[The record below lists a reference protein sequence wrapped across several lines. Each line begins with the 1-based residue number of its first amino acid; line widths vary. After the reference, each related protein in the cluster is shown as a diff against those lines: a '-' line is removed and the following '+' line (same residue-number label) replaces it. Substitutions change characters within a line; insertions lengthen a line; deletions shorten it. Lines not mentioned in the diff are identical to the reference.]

1 MLTSEPVKCASAP
14 PEDCD
19 FSPKALLS
27 DPAHIQRIE
36 QIARKQTRGS
46 TIDWE
51 DARQAAQTKLL
62 KVIDQGKFRQGDRDG
77 FYRWAMTVA
86 KYEIIDLVR
95 KEQRH
100 CCRSLDQ
107 PIADSD
113 LTWVD
118 TVADPLDA
126 FDSVAQAE
134 LVMQVRTAIA
144 TLDRQYPHKQFRAL
158 WQAYLKGQNQT
169 ELAATLGISQS
180 AVSKRWKEFV
190 QRMGEQ
196 LGVMAPEI
204 VVRRTRRRSPQTW

>member
-14 PEDCD
+14 PEDLD
-19 FSPKALLS
+19 FSPKALLA

-51 DARQAAQTKLL
+51 DARQAAQAKLL

-100 CCRSLDQ
+100 PCSSLDQ
-107 PIADSD
+107 PIADSA
-113 LTWVD
+113 LTWLD
-118 TVADPLDA
+118 TIADPLDS
-126 FDSVAQAE
+126 FDSLAQAE

-144 TLDRQYPHKQFRAL
+144 TLDLQYPNKQFREL

-169 ELAATLGISQS
+169 ELAATLGITQS

-190 QRMGEQ
+190 QRLGEH

-204 VVRRTRRRSPQTW
+204 LSRTRQRSPEVW